1 MHLIASV
8 TTIDRLKPDPKNARK
23 RTERSATL
31 IGESLKRYGAA
42 RSIVID
48 EDDRILAGNGTVE
61 QAKAAGISK
70 VRVIETDGDEIIAV
84 RRKGLTD
91 QDKIGLAIADNRT
104 ADLAEWDAEMLRQ
117 LDAEYDL
124 TPWFFEDEIPV
135 EEVVPPEGLTDP
147 DDVPDVPEEPVT
159 KPGDLYILG
168 NHRLLCGDSTDV
180 KAVERLMDGAKAD
193 MWITDPPYNVALGM
207 DETPEEAKKRNRR
220 TDGKVVQNDSKD
232 DVDFRQFLVDAY
244 TAANTT
250 LRPGAVF
257 YIWHGPSE
265 GYAFYGAAH
274 DIGWKVRQCLAWLK
288 SSPIMGRQD
297 YQWQHEA
304 CLYGWTE
311 GAAHYWGSD
320 RKQTTVLQFDK
331 PSRSKDHPTMKPVAL
346 FEYQIANSTR
356 PNHSVLDSF
365 GGSGTTLIACE
376 RLLRRAHLMEL
387 DPAYCDVIVKR
398 WENYTGNTALLH
410 REDGA

>member
-1 MHLIASV
+1 MAS
-8 TTIDRLKPDPKNARK
+8 IDTLKPDPRNARK

-61 QAKAAGISK
+61 QARAAGITN
-70 VRVIETDGDEIIAV
+70 VRIVETDGDEIIAV

-104 ADLAEWDAEMLRQ
+104 SDLSQWDAEMLRQ

-135 EEVVPPEGLTDP
+135 EEILPPAGLTDP

-180 KAVERLMDGAKAD
+180 KAVERLMDGQRAGLVL
-193 MWITDPPYNVALGM
+193 TDPPYMIGAVSVGNAKTKSGSWVDMMNSSAWFASWYKLCWDTVLLSQGFLATFGNWRTMPVLMKAGSDSNISMQSCIVWDKEWIGPAAETMFRPTYEICLVASKGGA
-207 DETPEEAKKRNRR
+207 P
-220 TDGKVVQNDSKD
+220 VVDRSASDIVRVKWHG
-232 DVDFRQFLVDAY
+232 AMM
-244 TAANTT
+244 NTT
-250 LRPGAVF
+250 G
-257 YIWHGPSE
+257 H
-265 GYAFYGAAH
+265 AA
-274 DIGWKVRQCLAWLK
+274 
-288 SSPIMGRQD
+288 
-297 YQWQHEA
+297 E
-304 CLYGWTE
+304 
-311 GAAHYWGSD
+311 
-320 RKQTTVLQFDK
+320 
-331 PSRSKDHPTMKPVAL
+331 KPVELMEWFLEKLLPPSKVCVDL
-346 FEYQIANSTR
+346 FA
-356 PNHSVLDSF
+356 
-365 GGSGTTLIACE
+365 GSGTVMIAAQSKGRKCYS
-376 RLLRRAHLMEL
+376 MEMS
-387 DPAYCDVIVKR
+387 PAYCDVIVKR

>member
-1 MHLIASV
+1 V
-8 TTIDRLKPDPKNARK
+8 TTINNLKPDPKNARK

-70 VRVIETDGDEIIAV
+70 VRVVETDGDEIIAV
-84 RRKGLTD
+84 RRRGLTD

-104 ADLAEWDAEMLRQ
+104 SDLSEWDAEMLRQ

-135 EEVVPPEGLTDP
+135 EELVPAEGLTDP

-168 NHRLLCGDSTDV
+168 NHRLLCGDSTNV
-180 KAVERLMDGAKAD
+180 QHIERLMDGAKAD
-193 MWITDPPYNVALGM
+193 MWITDPPYNVNYEG
-207 DETPEEAKKRNRR
+207 ETGLKI
-220 TDGKVVQNDSKD
+220 QNDNMSDAK
-232 DVDFRQFLVDAY
+232 FRQFLVDAY
-244 TAANTT
+244 TAANTA

-257 YIWHGPSE
+257 YIWHAGIE
-265 GYAFYGAAH
+265 GYNFCGAAH
-274 DIGWKVRQCLAWLK
+274 EINWRVRQCLIWLK
-288 SSPIMGRQD
+288 SSLVMGRQD
-297 YQWQHEA
+297 YQWQHEP
-304 CLYGWTE
+304 CLYGWIE
-311 GAAHYWGSD
+311 GAAHHWNSD
-320 RKQTTVLQFDK
+320 RKQTTILKFDK
-331 PSRSKDHPTMKPVAL
+331 PSRSKGHPTMKPVAL

-356 PNHSVLDSF
+356 PDHNVLDSF

-376 RLLRRAHLMEL
+376 RLLRHCRMMEL
-387 DPAYCDVIVKR
+387 DPAYCDVILR
-398 WENYTGNTALLH
+398 RYLNYVGDRGKVFLSSDEGLIPYEEVLAMRTGAKP
-410 REDGA
+410 